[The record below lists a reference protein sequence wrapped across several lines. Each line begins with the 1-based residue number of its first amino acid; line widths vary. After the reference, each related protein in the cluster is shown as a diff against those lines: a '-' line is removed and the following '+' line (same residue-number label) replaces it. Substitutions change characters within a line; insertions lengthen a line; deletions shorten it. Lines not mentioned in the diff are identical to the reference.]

1 MVMNVTSRLT
11 SPQGETIVDKGPERM
26 LEENTMALE
35 YYFGGRFSDSHVED
49 KYIACVYDVG
59 RELFGELIGKFFSY
73 HLSVEAKKNLLDAS
87 PNPVE
92 ANVK

>member
-35 YYFGGRFSDSHVED
+35 YYFGGRFSESHVED
-49 KYIACVYDVG
+49 KYIA
-59 RELFGELIGKFFSY
+59 
-73 HLSVEAKKNLLDAS
+73 
-87 PNPVE
+87 
-92 ANVK
+92 